1 MRHRALQFV
10 GLLLIA
16 ATLAACD
23 KCADNFLV
31 DPFAAPKPHSCKEGP
46 PPR

>member
-1 MRHRALQFV
+1 MRHRAFRFV

-31 DPFAAPKPHSCKEGP
+31 DPFAKPHSCHEAPGP
-46 PPR
+46 R